1 MQSWDTLVDF
11 PDEAIDKM
19 RQIIST
25 KRDSPE
31 LKSFF
36 VNTIL
41 REDIFDILDACCTV
55 IYFPLEGEDNDGFQV
70 SRTVDYGGEHV
81 QMFVFLN
88 TAKPLEKQIFAAG
101 HELGHLWNVADNIW
115 NTQLENQFPRKEN
128 EEAAMNRFSA
138 ELLMPEKTFY
148 QSASSLLKS
157 YQTADGKIKII
168 DGIRVIASLM
178 NEFCVPDHAI
188 VRRLYETKCLSKE
201 SCIKLRFTGPNEAY
215 SETYEETFHK
225 ILKACID
232 EGGYT
237 RLNKPTLKRGIKDFP
252 LVLNAIEQKGVFSQK
267 KIENLRRQLNIP
279 AIDRQEGELADKNL

>member
-11 PDEAIDKM
+11 PDEAIDEM
-19 RQIIST
+19 RQIISA

-70 SRTVDYGGEHV
+70 SRTVDYDGEHM
-81 QMFVFLN
+81 QKFVYLN

-101 HELGHLWNVADNIW
+101 HELGHLWNVADIIW
-115 NTQLENQFPRKEN
+115 NAQLEKQFPRKEN

-188 VRRLYETKCLSKE
+188 VRRLYETKCLSRE
-201 SCIKLRFTGPNEAY
+201 SCIKLRFTGPNETY
-215 SETYEETFHK
+215 SKTYEETFHK

-252 LVLNAIEQKGVFSQK
+252 LVLNAIEQKGIFSQK
-267 KIENLRRQLNIP
+267 KIENLRKQLNIP

>member
-11 PDEAIDKM
+11 PDETVDKM
-19 RQIIST
+19 RQIISE
-25 KRDSPE
+25 KKAAHDLE
-31 LKSFF
+31 GFF

-55 IYFPLEGEDNDGFQV
+55 IYFPLEDEDNDGFQV
-70 SRTVDYGGEHV
+70 SRAVDYDGEHM

-101 HELGHLWNVADNIW
+101 HELGHLWNVADTIW
-115 NTQLENQFPRKEN
+115 TTQLEKQFPRKEN

-215 SETYEETFHK
+215 SETYEDTFHK
-225 ILKACID
+225 VLKACID

-252 LVLNAIEQKGVFSQK
+252 LVLNAIEQKGVFSPQ
-267 KIENLRRQLNIP
+267 KIENLRKQLNIP
-279 AIDRQEGELADKNL
+279 AIDRQEGELADKSL